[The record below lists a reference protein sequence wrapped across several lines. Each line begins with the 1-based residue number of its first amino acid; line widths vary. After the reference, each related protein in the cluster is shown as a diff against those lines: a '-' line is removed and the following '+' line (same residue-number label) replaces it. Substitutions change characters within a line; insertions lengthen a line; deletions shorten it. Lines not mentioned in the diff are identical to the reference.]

1 MKQIVSIKI
10 PANLLTFRRVLRLY
24 ERIQKSRST
33 AYLSVNKKTLP
44 FNSLPK
50 AIPFLLALKE
60 KEVLLVIEGEDAW
73 HLQHQIINAI
83 RLAEENERINTGL
96 HRVKSV

>member
-1 MKQIVSIKI
+1 M
-10 PANLLTFRRVLRLY
+10 
-24 ERIQKSRST
+24 
-33 AYLSVNKKTLP
+33 
-44 FNSLPK
+44 
-50 AIPFLLALKE
+50 
-60 KEVLLVIEGEDAW
+60 LLVIEGEDAW